1 MVQDEPS
8 GDVVAAG
15 GTVAREKKLNVFQRI
30 ALFIRQVFGELRKV
44 VTPTRRELVQF
55 TIVVIVFVVIMMALV
70 YGLDVLFVWLTT
82 IVFGAPAAPPPESHP
97 RARTRDDLPKEE
109 KKCLRNTPTTPTGRR
124 LPSSP
129 ARMTR
134 PRRATCSL
142 PRVSVRAAEE
152 VALHVEDDADDED
165 AEEAPVE
172 FDLEDAADPEADAI
186 VDDALTI
193 DEAAE
198 AEAAAEVLSEALE
211 EEEAELAAEEAEEVT
226 PYDGP
231 DPDEDPYESFR
242 AELRS
247 LPGKWYVIHS
257 YAGFE
262 RKVKANI
269 EQRKSS
275 LEVEDDI
282 YQIEVPMEDVV
293 EIKNGQRKMV
303 TRVRIPGYVLV
314 RMELNEDT
322 WSVVRHT
329 PGVTG
334 FVGNAHNPTP
344 LRFEEAFAML
354 KSLVEP
360 KEVAP
365 AKAGSAKGGTA
376 VARSVI
382 TEVDFE
388 VGETITIKE
397 GSFAGLPG
405 TISEIKP
412 ESGKLTVLVSLFE
425 RETPVEL
432 SFDQVTKQL

>member
-1 MVQDEPS
+1 MSERYSDDADWATAAEQSSEEDEAQE
-8 GDVVAAG
+8 G
-15 GTVAREKKLNVFQRI
+15 NV
-30 ALFIRQVFGELRKV
+30 L
-44 VTPTRRELVQF
+44 
-55 TIVVIVFVVIMMALV
+55 
-70 YGLDVLFVWLTT
+70 
-82 IVFGAPAAPPPESHP
+82 
-97 RARTRDDLPKEE
+97 
-109 KKCLRNTPTTPTGRR
+109 
-124 LPSSP
+124 
-129 ARMTR
+129 
-134 PRRATCSL
+134 
-142 PRVSVRAAEE
+142 AAEE
-152 VALHVEDDADDED
+152 FSVTSAEHVAIHIEDEDESDDSAADDID
-165 AEEAPVE
+165 I
-172 FDLEDAADPEADAI
+172 DIDDPEADAI
-186 VDDALTI
+186 VNDALNL

-198 AEAAAEVLSEALE
+198 SEAAAEVLNDSVA
-211 EEEAELAAEEAEEVT
+211 EEAADLEAAAAEEIA

-231 DPDEDPYESFR
+231 DLGADDEDEASDEDAEEDPYEAFR
-242 AELRS
+242 MDLRM

-269 EQRKSS
+269 EQRKST
-275 LEVEDDI
+275 LEVEDEI

-303 TRVRIPGYVLV
+303 NRVRIPGYVLV

-344 LRFEEAFAML
+344 LRFEEAFNML
-354 KSLVEP
+354 KALVEVKDVP
-360 KEVAP
+360 T
-365 AKAGSAKGGTA
+365 AKNIAAKGGLA
-376 VARSVI
+376 VARPVQA
-382 TEVDFE
+382 EVDFE

-405 TISEIKP
+405 SISEIKP

-432 SFDQVTKQL
+432 SFDQVTKMI

>member
-1 MVQDEPS
+1 MSERYSDDADMATAAEQSSEDDEAQE
-8 GDVVAAG
+8 G
-15 GTVAREKKLNVFQRI
+15 NVLSAEEQSSAPAERI
-30 ALFIRQVFGELRKV
+30 AVHI
-44 VTPTRRELVQF
+44 
-55 TIVVIVFVVIMMALV
+55 
-70 YGLDVLFVWLTT
+70 
-82 IVFGAPAAPPPESHP
+82 
-97 RARTRDDLPKEE
+97 
-109 KKCLRNTPTTPTGRR
+109 
-124 LPSSP
+124 
-129 ARMTR
+129 
-134 PRRATCSL
+134 
-142 PRVSVRAAEE
+142 
-152 VALHVEDDADDED
+152 EDDADGSDEG
-165 AEEAPVE
+165 AE
-172 FDLEDAADPEADAI
+172 DIDINDPEADAI
-186 VDDALTI
+186 VNDALNL
-193 DEAAE
+193 DETAE
-198 AEAAAEVLSEALE
+198 TEAAAEVLNDSTA
-211 EEEAELAAEEAEEVT
+211 EEAAEDEAAAAEEVA

-231 DPDEDPYESFR
+231 DVNGEEDAADDESAEEEPAEEDPYEAFR
-242 AELRS
+242 MDLRM

-269 EQRKSS
+269 EQRKST

-344 LRFEEAFAML
+344 LRFEEAFNML
-354 KSLVEP
+354 KALVEVKDIP
-360 KEVAP
+360 T
-365 AKAGSAKGGTA
+365 AKNVQSKGGLA
-376 VARSVI
+376 VARSI
-382 TEVDFE
+382 PAEVDFE

-405 TISEIKP
+405 SISEIKP

-432 SFDQVTKQL
+432 SFDQVTKML